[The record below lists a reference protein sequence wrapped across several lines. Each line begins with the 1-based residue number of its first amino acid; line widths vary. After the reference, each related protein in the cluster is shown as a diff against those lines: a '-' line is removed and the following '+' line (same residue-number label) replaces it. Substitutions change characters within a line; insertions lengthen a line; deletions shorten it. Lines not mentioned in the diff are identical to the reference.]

1 MLRRSLAPA
10 WARSARAG
18 ALVLVAALALSGCGL
33 FGGESSA
40 PSAASTDGG
49 SANQTDVIFAQ
60 QMTVDL
66 EQADQ
71 VLRLA
76 AGRAT
81 NEEVLTLASAIQA
94 TQAEERQTLQTLAS
108 GWANVP
114 SVSVTR
120 NAYQIDAATM
130 TQLQTLSGAQFEQ
143 IFLTVLVA
151 MQRKTIELAQVEASR
166 GQDAATRA
174 LASRV
179 VQSRTAEVDYSLRL
193 LAAS

>member
-1 MLRRSLAPA
+1 MIRPSRAPA

-18 ALVLVAALALSGCGL
+18 ALVLVASLALGGCGL
-33 FGGESSA
+33 FGGETSGPSASSA
-40 PSAASTDGG
+40 EAGAV
-49 SANQTDVIFAQ
+49 NQTDVIFAQ

-81 NEEVLTLASAIQA
+81 TEEVLTLAAAIQA
-94 TQAEERQTLQTLAS
+94 TQAEERQTLQTLQS
-108 GWANVP
+108 GWASVP

-130 TQLQTLSGAQFEQ
+130 TQLQTLSGAEFEQ
-143 IFLTVLVA
+143 VFLTVLVA

-179 VQSRTAEVDYSLRL
+179 VQSRTAEVDYSLGL
-193 LAAS
+193 LEAS